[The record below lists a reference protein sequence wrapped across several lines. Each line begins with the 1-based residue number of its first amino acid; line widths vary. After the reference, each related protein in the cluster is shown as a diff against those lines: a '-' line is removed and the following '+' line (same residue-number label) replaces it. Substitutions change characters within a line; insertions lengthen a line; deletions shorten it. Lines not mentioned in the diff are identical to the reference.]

1 MNGHRLTEG
10 KAVVAVR
17 LTALAGRP
25 ETVRQHLA
33 RIGTARQDVRAEAT
47 LLEALVV
54 PGPETPARAGV
65 LGADRRTTTVQHA
78 RRLGLL
84 PCPHPD
90 HPIRVG
96 PRFAGIRS
104 TLSRPDVINR
114 REVVGSSIG
123 VRGCGSS
130 PCSTTSP

>member
-25 ETVRQHLA
+25 ETVREHLA
-33 RIGTARQDVRAEAT
+33 RLGTALQDVRAEAT

-65 LGADRRTTTVQHA
+65 LGTDLRTTTVQDA

-84 PCPHPD
+84 PRPNRITRFGWRLGSQGSGAPC
-90 HPIRVG
+90 RV
-96 PRFAGIRS
+96 P
-104 TLSRPDVINR
+104 T
-114 REVVGSSIG
+114 
-123 VRGCGSS
+123 
-130 PCSTTSP
+130 